1 MGPGVKSTAV
11 LTTERETA
19 GHHVPPDGSVRSYQ
33 GRHLAKKRKEKK
45 SEPGQAPRSDFH
57 LQDKDRM
64 GVRGAAPWGGG
75 AVGEVHA
82 RGSSAEPAVPA
93 MPCPQQGSRR
103 WAGRL
108 KIT

>member
-64 GVRGAAPWGGG
+64 GVRGAAPWGGVQSG
-75 AVGEVHA
+75 KSMLGEAPRSQRCQQCH
-82 RGSSAEPAVPA
+82 VP
-93 MPCPQQGSRR
+93 SKE
-103 WAGRL
+103 AGDGQVA
-108 KIT
+108 